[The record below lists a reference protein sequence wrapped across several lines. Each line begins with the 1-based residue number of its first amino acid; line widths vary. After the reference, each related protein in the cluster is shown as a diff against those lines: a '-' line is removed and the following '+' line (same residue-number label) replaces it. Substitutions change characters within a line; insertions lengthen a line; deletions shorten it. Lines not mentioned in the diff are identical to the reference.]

1 MTKIEEIKNKGL
13 DIEWNMTIPADK
25 INVILDK
32 KYQELS
38 QNIKIPGFR
47 PGKVPIA
54 IVKKRYSKS
63 VMSEILDNLI
73 NDNLREVLLEKKIRP
88 SVQPTVNV
96 KSYEEGKDLSLNVV
110 IQKMPDI
117 KKIDLSELKI
127 EKSLLQ
133 VSDADIQNTLDDI
146 AKKHERFSPLK
157 NKRAAKNGD
166 LILFDYE
173 GKIDGKAFDK
183 NTGKDETVVLG
194 SNKYIP
200 GYEEQMVGLNINE
213 EKDITVTFPSDYR
226 ETNIA
231 GKKAN
236 FHLKIKDI
244 QERVKKVPI
253 DDQLA
258 KELGEE
264 NLDVLKEKVKEK
276 IQKDFKTLSNLKMRR
291 EVTEILLKKNN
302 FEIPSKMLEQEVN
315 FLKSQSQE
323 KKNEKEVSD
332 IAKRRVKLGIIIS
345 SISDD
350 NKINVED
357 SDLTKAVVEEA
368 QKYPGKEK
376 EVVEFYKNNPQ
387 MMNNLRGIALEEKVM
402 NFVVNSCKKIEK
414 KCTMDQLFDSEF
426 LKTEKSIIKK
436 EGERLMSSL
445 IPVVVEQTNRGERSY
460 DIFSR
465 LLKERIIFLTGEVN
479 DAVSSVICAQF
490 LFLESE
496 DPKKDI
502 FLYINSPG
510 GVVSSGLAIYDT
522 IQYIRP
528 DVSTVCVGQAA
539 SMGSLLLASGTRGK
553 RYCLPHSRIMTHQ
566 PSGGVQGQATDIEIH
581 AKEIIN
587 LKKKLNLIYEKHTG
601 QSLNVIEKMMER
613 DYFMSADEAKKTG
626 IVDKVVSERPDF
638 EKNSKKK

>member
-1 MTKIEEIKNKGL
+1 MTKIKEIKSKGL
-13 DIEWNMTIPADK
+13 DIEWNMIIPADK

-38 QNIKIPGFR
+38 QNINIPGFR

-54 IVKKRYSKS
+54 IIKKRYSKS

-96 KSYEEGKDLSLNVV
+96 KSYEEGKDLSLNVI

-117 KKIDLSELKI
+117 ELIDLSEIKI
-127 EKSLLQ
+127 EKSSLE
-133 VSDADIQNTLDDI
+133 VSDSDIKNTLDDI
-146 AKKHERFSPLK
+146 AKKHERFLPLK
-157 NKRAAKNGD
+157 KKRAAESGD
-166 LILFDYE
+166 LVLFDYE
-173 GKIDGKAFDK
+173 GMIDGKAFDK

-200 GYEEQMVGLNINE
+200 GYEEQMVGLSINE
-213 EKDITVTFPSDYR
+213 DKNISVTFPSDYR
-226 ETNIA
+226 EKKIA

-244 QERVKKVPI
+244 QERVKKVPV

-258 KELGEE
+258 KELGEK

-276 IQKDFKTLSNLKMRR
+276 IQKDFKTLSSLKMRR
-291 EVTEILLKKNN
+291 EATEILLKKNK

-315 FLKSQSQE
+315 FLKSQSQD

-345 SISDD
+345 SISDN

-402 NFVVNSCKKIEK
+402 SFIVNSCKKIEK
-414 KCTMDQLFDSEF
+414 KCTMEQLFDSEF
-426 LKTEKSIIKK
+426 LKTEKSMINKK
-436 EGERLMSSL
+436 E
-445 IPVVVEQTNRGERSY
+445 
-460 DIFSR
+460 
-465 LLKERIIFLTGEVN
+465 
-479 DAVSSVICAQF
+479 
-490 LFLESE
+490 
-496 DPKKDI
+496 KD
-502 FLYINSPG
+502 
-510 GVVSSGLAIYDT
+510 
-522 IQYIRP
+522 
-528 DVSTVCVGQAA
+528 
-539 SMGSLLLASGTRGK
+539 K
-553 RYCLPHSRIMTHQ
+553 
-566 PSGGVQGQATDIEIH
+566 
-581 AKEIIN
+581 
-587 LKKKLNLIYEKHTG
+587 
-601 QSLNVIEKMMER
+601 
-613 DYFMSADEAKKTG
+613 
-626 IVDKVVSERPDF
+626 
-638 EKNSKKK
+638 